1 MAKFRVALSG
11 DFVKAD
17 GSPTFPM
24 FDLATLRNE
33 PNVEVDYVAPVDG
46 VMPAAGLAGHDAL
59 ILLTPKFNKSSVP
72 ADGRLAIVARFG
84 VGYDSVDVEAC
95 TAAGI
100 ALAITPDG
108 VRRPVAAAILTFIL
122 ALAGKMMI
130 KDKLTRG
137 GPPEFAK
144 KTQHMGIGLVG
155 RTLGSV
161 GIGNIGA
168 EMFRLC
174 KPLDM
179 KFIAHDPFADRKV
192 ADSLGVRLVDLETV
206 FRESDF
212 VTVNCPLMPE
222 TTPPGERRAAGADE
236 ADGLFH
242 QYRARPD
249 RRPEGAHQGAAG
261 AAHRRRRPRRVR
273 PRAAA
278 GRRSHPEARQ
288 RHPGAARP
296 VLDRPVLC
304 RHRRLRRQG
313 RARRHARPRSRRH
326 RQSRD
331 VLASAA
337 WKKRL
342 ADYVRS
348 ARSDL
353 AAQEEPRA
361 AASGVQGETCSANE
375 GDTND

>member
-24 FDLATLRNE
+24 FDLSPLRNE
-33 PNVEVDYVAPVDG
+33 PNVEVDFVAPVNG

-59 ILLTPKFNKSSVP
+59 ILLVPKFNKSSVP

-95 TAAGI
+95 TAASI

-137 GPPEFAK
+137 GPAEFAK
-144 KTQHMGIGLVG
+144 KTQHMGVGLVG

-179 KFIAHDPFADRKV
+179 NFIAHDPFADRKV

-222 TTPPGERRAAGADE
+222 TTRLVNAERLALMKPTAYLINTARGPIVDQKALTKVLQERRIAGAGLDVFDPE
-236 ADGLFH
+236 PPPADDPILKLDNVILTPHALCWTDQCFAGIGASDV
-242 QYRARPD
+242 RAVLD
-249 RRPEGAHQGAAG
+249 VMH
-261 AAHRRRRPRRVR
+261 
-273 PRAAA
+273 
-278 GRRSHPEARQ
+278 GRDPV
-288 RHPGAARP
+288 GIVNRP
-296 VLDRPVLC
+296 VL
-304 RHRRLRRQG
+304 
-313 RARRHARPRSRRH
+313 
-326 RQSRD
+326 
-331 VLASAA
+331 SAPA
-337 WKKRL
+337 WRKRL
-342 ADYVRS
+342 EGY
-348 ARSDL
+348 
-353 AAQEEPRA
+353 RA
-361 AASGVQGETCSANE
+361 SFGA
-375 GDTND
+375 